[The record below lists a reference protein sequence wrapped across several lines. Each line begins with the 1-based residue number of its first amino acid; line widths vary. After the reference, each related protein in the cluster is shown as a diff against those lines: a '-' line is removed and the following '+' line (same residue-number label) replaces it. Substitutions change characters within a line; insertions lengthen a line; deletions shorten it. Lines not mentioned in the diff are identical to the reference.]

1 MCHIPRR
8 AFIASLAAWPLC
20 SQARP
25 AADAPALLLAQQ
37 APASIDPAG
46 WLVSEKLDGVR
57 AFWDGQQL
65 RFRSG
70 ATIAAPAW
78 FTRRL
83 PALPLDGELWLGRGS
98 FQALSGIV
106 RRAAPDSAGWQAL
119 RYMLFELPGGE
130 GGFAAR
136 AARLRELARDSGWAQ
151 LAAVEQSRQP
161 SAQALQQRLATTVAA
176 GGEGLMLHRADA
188 PYHSGR
194 SPALLKLK
202 PLQDA
207 EAQVIGHVAGR
218 GKHAGRLGALR
229 VRSEGGIE
237 FLLGTGFSDAE
248 REAPPPQGSWVTF
261 SYRGLTAD
269 GVPRFASFVRVR
281 EV

>member
-8 AFIASLAAWPLC
+8 AFIASLAAWPFC

-25 AADAPALLLAQQ
+25 AAQAPALLLAQQ

-78 FTRRL
+78 FTKRL

-151 LAAVEQSRQP
+151 LAAVEQSRLP

-194 SPALLKLK
+194 SPGAVETEAAAGCGGAGHR
-202 PLQDA
+202 PCGRPRQTRGPPGRTARAQRGRHRIPARYRLQRRRA
-207 EAQVIGHVAGR
+207 RSASRRRAAGSRSATEA
-218 GKHAGRLGALR
+218 
-229 VRSEGGIE
+229 
-237 FLLGTGFSDAE
+237 
-248 REAPPPQGSWVTF
+248 
-261 SYRGLTAD
+261 
-269 GVPRFASFVRVR
+269 
-281 EV
+281 